1 MVTAAIDPVAQ
12 VYAEPLAPQPVAA
25 RPIPIRQST
34 RRNWAKWALAIGLVI
49 AVAVIVQLWRAHSQ
63 NAIRYDTVAAERG
76 PMQASVTATGTVN
89 AVVDVQV
96 GSQVSGNIKAL
107 YADFNTKVTKGQ
119 LVALIDPQVFQT
131 QVDQAQAA
139 LGSAHSAS
147 ITAGAQVVKAK
158 ADLAGTIASEKG
170 VEAGLAKDR
179 ANALNATTQW
189 QRMDALFS
197 DGIASRQ
204 DHDSA
209 KAALDAAEA
218 QVAADQSQIEASK
231 QTIRSAEAQVS
242 VAQAQ
247 LGSAQAQE
255 RQAQAVLQQA

>member
-1 MVTAAIDPVAQ
+1 MATAVEEHVYPEVAPPPLIPV
-12 VYAEPLAPQPVAA
+12 LPVPIKTRPRHHWA
-25 RPIPIRQST
+25 RWTLVAGIVI
-34 RRNWAKWALAIGLVI
+34 ALAVG
-49 AVAVIVQLWRAHSQ
+49 VQMWRVHSQ
-63 NAIRYDTVAAERG
+63 NAISYETVPVERG
-76 PMQASVTATGTVN
+76 VIQASVTATGTVN

-139 LGSAHSAS
+139 LGSVHSAV

-189 QRMDALFS
+189 QRMDTLFR

-231 QTIRSAEAQVS
+231 QTIQ
-242 VAQAQ
+242 
-247 LGSAQAQE
+247 
-255 RQAQAVLQQA
+255 